1 MNINKTDFVSN
12 KDIRIIDDTP
22 STVSLNWTEYE
33 RAVLATKTLLKNS
46 IEGNGEGQFK
56 PGSTT
61 ILKSV
66 YERYKYFKLFNISD
80 QKVIDEAVWNL
91 YDSCIQLETSAIA
104 PNTNLNDKLATKE
117 TRYLFMNLQKITNKN
132 LLFGMHDTTGYG
144 VGWSGNDNRSD
155 IKDVCGDFPAIF
167 SEDINHVEL
176 DHQVE
181 RLRYRL
187 TSAYNAGS
195 IITLCW
201 HQFDPDYKS
210 CYFSKVKG
218 KKVVSTILPGGQK
231 HEEYKRKLFKIAKF
245 LKSLRGKN
253 GESIPVIF
261 RPYHEHTS
269 HTFWWGTLSTSKE
282 EFNRIW
288 QFTQEYLRDSL
299 NVHNLIYALSPM
311 MSDVASGDSYFNR
324 YPGDKYVDIFG
335 ADYYFKRYYFP
346 FYTNS
351 KFLKGLQTIAK
362 HSIARNKV
370 TALTEIGNAN
380 LKTTDW
386 FKSIL
391 KILKYDYLASNIVY
405 AVVWR
410 NASKKHHFA
419 PYPGHCSVKDFI
431 DFYNDS
437 YTVFQHDLPNM
448 YALPK

>member
-1 MNINKTDFVSN
+1 
-12 KDIRIIDDTP
+12 
-22 STVSLNWTEYE
+22 L
-33 RAVLATKTLLKNS
+33 
-46 IEGNGEGQFK
+46 Q
-56 PGSTT
+56 
-61 ILKSV
+61 SV
-66 YERYKYFKLFNISD
+66 YERFEYMKLFNVSG
-80 QKVIDEAVWNL
+80 QEFIDKAVWDL
-91 YDSCIQLETSAIA
+91 YDACTQLEISVNASG
-104 PNTNLNDKLATKE
+104 TNLNDSLATKE
-117 TRYLFMNLQKITNKN
+117 TRYLYMNLQKIVKKR
-132 LLFGMHDTTGYG
+132 LIFGMHDTTGYG

-167 SEDINHVEL
+167 SEDIFRVEL
-176 DHQVE
+176 DDQVE
-181 RLRYRL
+181 RMRYRL
-187 TSAYNAGS
+187 TEAYNSGS
-195 IITLCW
+195 IITMCW
-201 HQFDPDYKS
+201 QQFDPDFRGP
-210 CYFSKVKG
+210 YFVNVKG
-218 KKVVSTILPGGQK
+218 KRVVSTLLPGGSR
-231 HEEYKRKLFKIAKF
+231 HEEYKVKLFNIAKF

-299 NVHNLIYALSPM
+299 NVHSLIYALSPIM
-311 MSDVASGDSYFNR
+311 PDVASGESYFNR

-335 ADYYFKRYYFP
+335 ADYYFKRFNIP
-346 FYTNS
+346 FYTKR

-370 TALTEIGNAN
+370 TALTEIGNTN
-380 LKTTDW
+380 LKTTGW

-391 KILKYDYLASNIVY
+391 KILKYDCLASNFVY

-419 PYPGHCSVKDFI
+419 PYPGHCSVKDFM
-431 DFYNDS
+431 DFYHDS

-448 YALPK
+448 YTFPK